1 MRQLAP
7 LGLAYIHVIEGATGG
22 PREVEGRP
30 FDYAAMKAAYRA
42 AGGQGAWIVNNG
54 YDPQSA
60 EAALA
65 SGYADLVAFG
75 KAFISMPDL
84 AARIRRG
91 GPYQG
96 LERATMY
103 GGGAHGYTDYPAL
116 AN

>member
-1 MRQLAP
+1 MTTPHQKVLIVDFGSQVTQLIARR
-7 LGLAYIHVIEGATGG
+7 LREASVYCEIH
-22 PREVEGRP
+22 P
-30 FDYAAMKAAYRA
+30 F
-42 AGGQGAWIVNNG
+42 
-54 YDPQSA
+54 QSA